1 MKGIYK
7 LYIRSDVDVIIL
19 ENGPI
24 ITIIVVHNL
33 LKNTVQYHS
42 NSI

>member
-24 ITIIVVHNL
+24 ITIIVHNL
-33 LKNTVQYHS
+33 VKNTVQYHS